1 MDPARIE
8 AALTSRTRAII
19 PVHLY
24 GHPADLT
31 PIIEIAQRHGLRVI
45 EDAAQAHGAL
55 YKQQRVGA
63 HSDAVCW
70 SFYPGKN
77 LGALGDGGAVTSN
90 DKQIAHSLS
99 LLRNYGSKVKY
110 HHIEA
115 GVNSRLD
122 EIQAAVLRIKLRS
135 LAADNLRRTQIAL
148 AYNEGLKSTG
158 LMLPQVAAYAQS
170 AWHLYVVRHSRRD
183 ELAKKLEQAG
193 VATVIHYPV
202 SPHLQPAFADLRLQR
217 GALPIAERLQDE
229 VLSLPMGPSQTD
241 EQTQIV
247 IQCVIKAIEEL
258 AVTNDLAHAYPS
270 GSLPPTNESASFQ
283 RPMHAPRTLRCDD
296 KYEIH
301 INHFHQ
307 ARGNHL
313 FNEPAYF
320 QLHSGSTADL
330 YAQLVRSTDLKVY
343 ATLALYETEPNAF
356 TSPRRG
362 TFGGLSLND
371 PLDFPL
377 AERFLSTMIDFVKAE
392 GARSLRIRCAPS
404 SHDQALF
411 SVVFN
416 TLTRQGFN
424 LASQE
429 VNYDLS
435 VDDRNYTN
443 RIEYGNLKRVRKAL
457 REGFIS
463 EKIDPA
469 LCPDVYSVIEKN
481 RTRLG
486 VSVSMSLSQ
495 LQEMFRI
502 FPQRLHLFA
511 VYRDASR
518 MEMVASAVCMA
529 LNDTVLYIFYWG
541 DVADVSTFSPIA
553 LLASTIY
560 DFCQRHG
567 FSVLDAGISTLNGE
581 PNFGLIQFK
590 RNLGFTESLKAD
602 FHCDFYPSKA
612 SHVPC

>member
-1 MDPARIE
+1 MIEFLNLRQINENYGLEIRQAIDRVLRSGRYILGDECEAFESEFAQFCGAQYALGVANGLDALTLCLRACGVGSGDEVLVPSNTFIATWLAVRQVGAVPIPVEPLESSFNMDPARIE

-229 VLSLPMGPSQTD
+229 VLSLPMGPMN
-241 EQTQIV
+241 
-247 IQCVIKAIEEL
+247 KL
-258 AVTNDLAHAYPS
+258 K
-270 GSLPPTNESASFQ
+270 SLFNASSRRSKSLLSRMTLHTPIPRDPCHPPTN
-283 RPMHAPRTLRCDD
+283 L
-296 KYEIH
+296 
-301 INHFHQ
+301 
-307 ARGNHL
+307 HL
-313 FNEPAYF
+313 FNAQCMPLEPCVAMINMK
-320 QLHSGSTADL
+320 SISIISIR
-330 YAQLVRSTDLKVY
+330 LVAITSSMNL
-343 ATLALYETEPNAF
+343 LISNF
-356 TSPRRG
+356 TPAPPR
-362 TFGGLSLND
+362 TFTHN
-371 PLDFPL
+371 
-377 AERFLSTMIDFVKAE
+377 
-392 GARSLRIRCAPS
+392 
-404 SHDQALF
+404 
-411 SVVFN
+411 
-416 TLTRQGFN
+416 
-424 LASQE
+424 
-429 VNYDLS
+429 
-435 VDDRNYTN
+435 
-443 RIEYGNLKRVRKAL
+443 
-457 REGFIS
+457 
-463 EKIDPA
+463 
-469 LCPDVYSVIEKN
+469 
-481 RTRLG
+481 
-486 VSVSMSLSQ
+486 
-495 LQEMFRI
+495 
-502 FPQRLHLFA
+502 
-511 VYRDASR
+511 
-518 MEMVASAVCMA
+518 
-529 LNDTVLYIFYWG
+529 
-541 DVADVSTFSPIA
+541 
-553 LLASTIY
+553 
-560 DFCQRHG
+560 
-567 FSVLDAGISTLNGE
+567 
-581 PNFGLIQFK
+581 
-590 RNLGFTESLKAD
+590 
-602 FHCDFYPSKA
+602 
-612 SHVPC
+612 